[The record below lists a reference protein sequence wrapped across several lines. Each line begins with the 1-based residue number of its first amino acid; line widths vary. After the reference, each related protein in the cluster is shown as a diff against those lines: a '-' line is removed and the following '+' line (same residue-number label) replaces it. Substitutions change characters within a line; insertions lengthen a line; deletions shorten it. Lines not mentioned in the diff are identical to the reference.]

1 MPRLTAVM
9 AAQQHKPIRM
19 GLPPVLTSLIR
30 SVLSPMAAMAMMMKN
45 LDSSLKG
52 AKAAAS
58 TPARDAP
65 VVIREASMKNSR
77 KKGNTRRREKLPSPA
92 PPARLARAVRR
103 RASAR
108 VMGMMARVRVSLT
121 MVAVSRELAPGCI
134 PSQAAAAA
142 VTEEVSFTAV
152 PAKSPKPSFP
162 RPSRPPR
169 VGNRRAAATLNR
181 KMTEMDWAISSSS
194 APMTGAVAAMAEP
207 PQTDEPT
214 PTRVEMLEGICSS
227 LCRRKDTTREVVMV
241 DRMMGRD

>member
-1 MPRLTAVM
+1 
-9 AAQQHKPIRM
+9 
-19 GLPPVLTSLIR
+19 
-30 SVLSPMAAMAMMMKN
+30 
-45 LDSSLKG
+45 
-52 AKAAAS
+52 
-58 TPARDAP
+58 
-65 VVIREASMKNSR
+65 
-77 KKGNTRRREKLPSPA
+77 
-92 PPARLARAVRR
+92 
-103 RASAR
+103 
-108 VMGMMARVRVSLT
+108 
-121 MVAVSRELAPGCI
+121 MVAVSRVLAPGCI

-169 VGNRRAAATLNR
+169 VGNRRAA
-181 KMTEMDWAISSSS
+181 EMDWAISSSS